1 MTETAGAETVD
12 ESRSVRIVAPE
23 EAAGQRIDSYLAG
36 LFDDISRSQV
46 RRAIERG
53 DVLVDDSP
61 VKPSHSLKAGEVI
74 NFEPPESLPI
84 EAVPEDIPLDIIHE
98 DAEIIVINK
107 PAGMVTHPGAGINSG
122 TLANALVHH
131 LNSQAHQLP
140 KRGGSSRPG
149 IVHRL
154 DVGTSGVIVAAK
166 TDRAHLAL
174 AEQFEG
180 RTIHKLYTALVYG
193 RVAEDD
199 GRIEAPIGRDPRN
212 RVRMSIQ
219 GQGRCALTLFKTV
232 ERFDELTLLDVEIRT
247 GRTHQI
253 RVHLA
258 HIKHPVAG
266 DSLYDGGRI
275 NNIREVAVRKAISGL
290 GRPFLHASKL
300 RLVHP
305 VTGETME
312 FRAPLPAELEN
323 LLSLL
328 RA

>member
-131 LNSQAHQLP
+131 LNTQAQQLP

-219 GQGRCALTLFKTV
+219 GQGRYALTLFKTV

-258 HIKHPVAG
+258 HFKHPVAG

-275 NNIREVAVRKAISGL
+275 NNVREVAVRKAISGL

-312 FRAPLPAELEN
+312 FSAPLPAELEN

>member
-131 LNSQAHQLP
+131 LNTQAQQLP

-219 GQGRCALTLFKTV
+219 GQGRYALTLFRTV

-312 FRAPLPAELEN
+312 FAAPLPAELEN